1 MIGVSRVLIA
11 QVAIVALIGGFVSF
25 CAHFFVAGI
34 QYFENFRSQQT
45 QYIDIFGFSFNLWTA
60 GLLISAYLLVILV
73 RTVGHM
79 PKWESPAD
87 IIYCAQNR
95 QHQLATKGGL
105 LTIFASFVSLAGGAS
120 LGQYGPLVHLGGTIG
135 VAISRWYHSVWLGR
149 DVIIG
154 CGVAAAIS
162 AGFNAPIAGII
173 FAHEAVLRHFSGRSL
188 ALISI
193 ASVSSSTINRTLFDT
208 VDIFEITQ
216 SFTVSGEMAVISL
229 IAGVGFGISA
239 IFMIRALFTINMIA
253 SYSKTAYRWLAVL
266 GLIYLIFLSQ
276 TLPEVLGLG
285 IGVINNLFT
294 NVETTEMLFIL
305 LAAKLSAVILSATMG
320 FSGGFVG
327 PALFIGAVLG
337 ALLANLAVFFGLSSL
352 TMMLVVSGSAAVAGT
367 VFGAPLGM
375 VILVLELTHSYDLTL
390 AAMLSIIVSSLIFH
404 LFYGHSLFDLQ
415 LLARGIDLAKGRI
428 FLELETTKLASLAT
442 DDFLSFTPEVSKKTI
457 IEKMQKNKLAE
468 AYCIT
473 EDGSFL
479 GKISIFD
486 VMTAS
491 QKTAASLA
499 NPNCLQLL
507 ASQSINDAM
516 KIAIDFVG
524 EAIPV
529 IDPQNQQLVGVV
541 SEADLF
547 RAYSTI
553 TQRVREIE
561 TA

>member
-1 MIGVSRVLIA
+1 MTGVLRVLIA
-11 QVAIVALIGGFVSF
+11 QVVIVALIGGFISV

-34 QYFENFRSQQT
+34 QYFEKFRGQQT
-45 QYIDIFGFSFNLWTA
+45 HLVDIFGFLINFWTA
-60 GLLISAYLLVILV
+60 GLLMGAYLLVLLV
-73 RTVGHM
+73 RLAGQI

-95 QHQLATKGGL
+95 QYDIAPKGGL

-120 LGQYGPLVHLGGTIG
+120 LGQYGPLVHLGGTLGI
-135 VAISRWYHSVWLGR
+135 AISRWCHSLWLGR

-173 FAHEAVLRHFSGRSL
+173 FAHEAVLRHFSARAL

-193 ASVSSSTINRTLFDT
+193 ASISASALNRTLFET
-208 VDIFEITQ
+208 SDIFEITQ
-216 SFTVSGEMAVISL
+216 SFTVSGEMAAISL

-239 IFMIRALFTINMIA
+239 IFIIRALFAVNKIA
-253 SYSKTAYRWLAVL
+253 SHSKTAYRWLAGC
-266 GLIYLIFLSQ
+266 GLLYLLFLSQ
-276 TLPEVLGLG
+276 TLPEALGLG
-285 IGVINNLFT
+285 IGVINNLFS
-294 NVETTEMLFIL
+294 NVETTQMLLIL
-305 LAAKLSAVILSATMG
+305 LVAKLSAVILSATIG

-337 ALLANLAVFFGLSSL
+337 ALLAHLAVFFGLSSL

-367 VFGAPLGM
+367 VFGAPLAM

-390 AAMLSIIVSSLIFH
+390 AAMLSIVVSSLIFH

-428 FLELETTKLASLAT
+428 FLELESTKLAVLAT
-442 DDFLSFTPEVSKKTI
+442 DDFLSFTPETSCIFVA
-457 IEKMQKNKLAE
+457 EKMQENQLTE
-468 AYCIT
+468 AYCVA
-473 EDGSFL
+473 EDGSFI

-486 VMTAS
+486 VVDGAK
-491 QKTAASLA
+491 KTAASLA
-499 NPNCLQLL
+499 DSDCLKLSS
-507 ASQSINDAM
+507 AQSMNDAM

-529 IDPQNQQLVGVV
+529 IDPENQQLVGVI

-547 RAYSTI
+547 RAYSSI
-553 TQRVREIE
+553 TQKVREIE

>member
-1 MIGVSRVLIA
+1 MTGVLRVLIA
-11 QVAIVALIGGFVSF
+11 QVVIVALIGGFVSV

-34 QYFENFRSQQT
+34 QYFENFRGQKT
-45 QYIDIFGFSFNLWTA
+45 HLIEIFGFSINFWTA
-60 GLLISAYLLVILV
+60 GLLIGAYILVLLV
-73 RTVGHM
+73 RSVGHM

-95 QHQLATKGGL
+95 QHDMAPKGGL

-120 LGQYGPLVHLGGTIG
+120 LGQYGPLVHLGGTLGI
-135 VAISRWYHSVWLGR
+135 AISRWYHSLWLGR

-173 FAHEAVLRHFSGRSL
+173 FAHEAVLRHFSGRAL

-193 ASVSSSTINRTLFDT
+193 ASISASALNRTLFET
-208 VDIFEITQ
+208 TDIFEITQ
-216 SFTVSGEMAVISL
+216 SFTVSGEMVAISL

-239 IFMIRALFTINMIA
+239 IFIIRTLFAVNKIA
-253 SYSKTAYRWLAVL
+253 SHSKAAYRWLAGC
-266 GLIYLIFLSQ
+266 GLLYLLFLSQ
-276 TLPEVLGLG
+276 TLPEALGLG
-285 IGVINNLFT
+285 IGVINNLFSD
-294 NVETTEMLFIL
+294 VETTQMLFIL
-305 LAAKLSAVILSATMG
+305 LGAKLSAVMLSATIG

-337 ALLANLAVFFGLSSL
+337 ALLAHLAVFLGLSSL
-352 TMMLVVSGSAAVAGT
+352 TMLLVVSGSAAVAAT
-367 VFGAPLGM
+367 VFGAPLAM

-390 AAMLSIIVSSLIFH
+390 AAMLSIVVSSLIFH

-428 FLELETTKLASLAT
+428 FLELESTKLAALAT
-442 DDFLSFTPEVSKKTI
+442 DDFLSFTPETPSKI
-457 IEKMQKNKLAE
+457 VAEKMQESQLTE
-468 AYCIT
+468 AYCVA
-473 EDGSFL
+473 EDGVFL
-479 GKISIFD
+479 GKISIFE
-486 VMTAS
+486 VMDEA
-491 QKTAASLA
+491 QNTAARLA
-499 NPNCLQLL
+499 DPKCMQLSS
-507 ASQSINDAM
+507 AQSMNDAM

-529 IDPQNQQLVGVV
+529 IDPQNHKLIGVV
-541 SEADLF
+541 SEAELF
-547 RAYSTI
+547 RAYSSI
-553 TQRVREIE
+553 TQKVREIE

>member
-1 MIGVSRVLIA
+1 MGVSRVLVA
-11 QVAIVALIGGFVSF
+11 QVLIVALIGSFVSI
-25 CAHFFVAGI
+25 CAYFFVAGI
-34 QYFENFRSQQT
+34 KYFENFRNQQT
-45 QYIDIFGFSFNLWTA
+45 HLIDIFGFSFNFWTA
-60 GLLISAYLLVILV
+60 GLLISAYLLVLFV
-73 RTVGHM
+73 RAVGRM

-95 QHQLATKGGL
+95 QHKLATKGGL

-135 VAISRWYHSVWLGR
+135 VAISRWYHSMWLGR

-193 ASVSSSTINRTLFDT
+193 ASVSSSAINRTVFEAA
-208 VDIFEITQ
+208 DIFEITQ
-216 SFTVSGEMAVISL
+216 SFTVTGEMAVISL

-239 IFMIRALFTINMIA
+239 IFMIRTLFAFNKMA
-253 SYSKTAYRWLAVL
+253 SYSKTASRWLAAG
-266 GLIYLIFLSQ
+266 GLIYLLFLSQ

-285 IGVINNLFT
+285 IGVINNLLS
-294 NVETTEMLFIL
+294 NVETMEVLFIL
-305 LAAKLSAVILSATMG
+305 LLAKLSAVILSATIG

-327 PALFIGAVLG
+327 PALFVGAVLG
-337 ALLANLAVFFGLSSL
+337 ALLSHLAGLFGLSSL
-352 TMMLVVSGSAAVAGT
+352 TMMLVLSGSAAVAGT

-375 VILVLELTHSYDLTL
+375 VILVLELTNSYDLTL
-390 AAMLSIIVSSLIFH
+390 AAMLSIVVSSLIFH

-442 DDFLSFTPEVSKKTI
+442 DDFLSFTPETLKKTI
-457 IEKMQKNKLAE
+457 LEKMQKNEVAE
-468 AYCIT
+468 AYCIA
-473 EDGSFL
+473 EDGRFL

-486 VMTAS
+486 VMTGS
-491 QKTAASLA
+491 QKTARGFAD
-499 NPNCLQLL
+499 PNCLQFL
-507 ASQSINDAM
+507 AGQSMNDAM
-516 KIAIDFVG
+516 KIAIDFLG

-529 IDPQNQQLVGVV
+529 IDPQNKQLVGVV

-547 RAYSTI
+547 RAYSII
-553 TQRVREIE
+553 TERVRKIE